1 MIQGSLIIPVKEPE
15 NMKEIEEM
23 RGVKS
28 TENIEN
34 RYTYTQ
40 NDQKIGTASLQ
51 ESYRNA
57 YDNTIE
63 EILNKAMAGTQNNNK
78 GYFTKN
84 DWMFT
89 CQMWPNLHW
98 TEEEAEQRLHALL
111 EEGKIREIEGPGSGK
126 FVPTEKLSSSSA
138 GSIFKG

>member
-1 MIQGSLIIPVKEPE
+1 
-15 NMKEIEEM
+15 MKEIEEIKED
-23 RGVKS
+23 KS
-28 TENIEN
+28 TENTEN
-34 RYTYTQ
+34 RYSHTQ

-63 EILNKAMAGTQNNNK
+63 QILNKAMTGNQNNNK

-98 TEEEAEQRLHALL
+98 TEDEAEQRLHALL
-111 EEGKIREIEGPGSGK
+111 GEGKIQEIESGSGR
-126 FVPTEKLSSSSA
+126 FELSRDGAVSNEP
-138 GSIFKG
+138 

>member
-1 MIQGSLIIPVKEPE
+1 
-15 NMKEIEEM
+15 MKEIEEIKED
-23 RGVKS
+23 KS
-28 TENIEN
+28 TEDTEN
-34 RYTYTQ
+34 RYTHTQ

-63 EILNKAMAGTQNNNK
+63 QILNKATTGNQNNNK

-89 CQMWPNLHW
+89 CQMWPNLNW
-98 TEEEAEQRLHALL
+98 TEEQAEQTLHALL
-111 EEGKIREIEGPGSGK
+111 EEGKIQEIESGSGR
-126 FVPTEKLSSSSA
+126 FELSRDGAVSNEP
-138 GSIFKG
+138 